1 MLYILNFYLD
11 KTKLLFSFVKKQ
23 LEVEVCALQS
33 WGYMFL
39 AAKKVEEGNVVIF
52 LTYLLC
58 TVANIKIAILH
69 FLLVPQQHPFG
80 FFCEV
85 Y

>member
-33 WGYMFL
+33 WGCIFL
-39 AAKKVEEGNVVIF
+39 AAKKVEGNVVIF
-52 LTYLLC
+52 LTYLYS
-58 TVANIKIAILH
+58 VANIKIAILH

>member
-33 WGYMFL
+33 WGCIFL

-52 LTYLLC
+52 LTYLYA
-58 TVANIKIAILH
+58 VANIKIAILH